1 MLQFVEN
8 ELEAEL
14 YKLIMS
20 RAVTTVLEKVRN
32 ELLTSRS
39 PVPSKTSLKL
49 LIECALSVSIDAVM
63 FTIYV
68 FLCFFFHS

>member
-1 MLQFVEN
+1 MEN

-20 RAVTTVLEKVRN
+20 RAVTTILEKVRF

-49 LIECALSVSIDAVM
+49 LIECALSVSDAEM
-63 FTIYV
+63 YTIYV
-68 FLCFFFHS
+68 FLSFFSKSTL